1 MSQEE
6 LINMIS
12 ERAGISKQ
20 TVRDIIQ
27 TIGEVWSEEVLSTGE
42 LELDNIG
49 EFLVDHRPGRRGVNT
64 ETREIFVIPPK
75 DYLLFTPSRDLINW
89 SNKAQ

>member
-1 MSQEE
+1 MSQDE

-27 TIGEVWSEEVLSTGE
+27 TIGEVWTEELLLAGE

-49 EFLVDHRPGRRGVNT
+49 DFLIDHRPGRKGINT
-64 ETREIFVIPPK
+64 ETHEIFIIPPK

>member
-20 TVRDIIQ
+20 TVRDIIE
-27 TIGEVWSEEVLSTGE
+27 TITAVWTEEILLQGE
-42 LELDNIG
+42 LILDNIG
-49 EFLVDHRPGRRGVNT
+49 EFLIEHRPGRRGINS
-64 ETREIFVIPPK
+64 ETKEIFIVPPK
-75 DYLLFTPSRDLINW
+75 DYLSFTPSRELIDW
-89 SNKAQ
+89 SNKTA

>member
-1 MSQEE
+1 MSQDE

-20 TVRDIIQ
+20 TVRDIIE
-27 TIGEVWSEEVLSTGE
+27 TIGEVWTEELLLAGE

-49 EFLVDHRPGRRGVNT
+49 DFLVDHRPGRKGINT
-64 ETREIFVIPPK
+64 ETHEIFIIPPK

>member
-1 MSQEE
+1 MSQDE

-27 TIGEVWSEEVLSTGE
+27 TIGEVWTEELLLAGE

-49 EFLVDHRPGRRGVNT
+49 DFLVDHRPGRKGINT
-64 ETREIFVIPPK
+64 ETQEIFIIPPK

>member
-20 TVRDIIQ
+20 TVREIINAFAD
-27 TIGEVWSEEVLSTGE
+27 VWTEEILTNGE
-42 LELDNIG
+42 LTLDNIG
-49 EFLVDHRPGRRGVNT
+49 DFLIEHRPGRQALNT
-64 ETREIFVIPPK
+64 ETRE
-75 DYLLFTPSRDLINW
+75 LFTVPPRDFLSFQPSQDLINW
-89 SNKAQ
+89 SNKNA

>member
-20 TVRDIIQ
+20 TVREVIDAFVDI
-27 TIGEVWSEEVLSTGE
+27 WSDEIIAKGE
-42 LELDNIG
+42 LMLDDIG
-49 EFLVDHRPGRRGVNT
+49 EFLVEHRPGRKGLNT
-64 ETREIFVIPPK
+64 ETREVFLIPPR
-75 DYLLFTPSRDLINW
+75 DYLSFTPSRELIEW
-89 SNKAQ
+89 SNKTT

>member
-1 MSQEE
+1 MSQDE

-27 TIGEVWSEEVLSTGE
+27 TIGEVWTEELLLGGE

-49 EFLVDHRPGRRGVNT
+49 DFLVDHRPGRKGINT
-64 ETREIFVIPPK
+64 ETHEIFIIPPK

>member
-1 MSQEE
+1 MSQDE
-6 LINMIS
+6 LTNMIS

-27 TIGEVWSEEVLSTGE
+27 TIGEVWTEELLLAGE

-49 EFLVDHRPGRRGVNT
+49 DFLIDHRPGRKGINT
-64 ETREIFVIPPK
+64 ETHEIFIIPPK

>member
-20 TVRDIIQ
+20 TVREII
-27 TIGEVWSEEVLSTGE
+27 TTMTDVWSEEILSKGE
-42 LELDNIG
+42 LELESVG
-49 EFLVDHRPGRRGVNT
+49 EFLIEHRPGRKGVNT
-64 ETREIFVIPPK
+64 ETKEVFIIPPK
-75 DYLLFTPSRDLINW
+75 DYLSFTPSHELIEW
-89 SNKAQ
+89 SNKTA

>member
-1 MSQEE
+1 MSQDE

-27 TIGEVWSEEVLSTGE
+27 TIGEVWTEELLLAGE

-49 EFLVDHRPGRRGVNT
+49 DFLVDHRPGRKGINT
-64 ETREIFVIPPK
+64 ETHEVFIIPPK

>member
-20 TVRDIIQ
+20 TVREIINAFAD
-27 TIGEVWSEEVLSTGE
+27 VWTEEILTNGE
-42 LELDNIG
+42 LTLDNIG
-49 EFLVDHRPGRRGVNT
+49 DFLIEHRPGRQALNT
-64 ETREIFVIPPK
+64 ETRELFSVPPR
-75 DYLLFTPSRDLINW
+75 DFLSFQPSQDLINW
-89 SNKAQ
+89 SNKNS

>member
-20 TVRDIIQ
+20 TVRDIIE
-27 TIGEVWSEEVLSTGE
+27 TISDVWSEEILLHGE
-42 LELDNIG
+42 LILDNIG
-49 EFLVDHRPGRRGVNT
+49 EFLVEHRPGRRGINS
-64 ETREIFVIPPK
+64 ETKEIFIVPPK
-75 DYLLFTPSRDLINW
+75 DYVSFTPSRELIEW
-89 SNKAQ
+89 SNKTA

>member
-20 TVRDIIQ
+20 TVRDIIN
-27 TIGEVWSEEVLSTGE
+27 TIADVWGGEILTQGE
-42 LELDNIG
+42 LYLENIG
-49 EFLVDHRPGRRGVNT
+49 EFFVEHRQGRKGLNT
-64 ETREIFVIPPK
+64 ETKEIFIIPPK
-75 DYLLFTPSRDLINW
+75 DYLFFTPSRELIEW
-89 SNKAQ
+89 SNRSS

>member
-1 MSQEE
+1 MSQDE

-27 TIGEVWSEEVLSTGE
+27 TIGEVWTEELLLAGE

-49 EFLVDHRPGRRGVNT
+49 DFLVDHRPGRKGINT
-64 ETREIFVIPPK
+64 ETHEIFIIPPK
-75 DYLLFTPSRDLINW
+75 GLPVVHALPGPHQLE
-89 SNKAQ
+89 